1 MDEIKDNY
9 IELPTYKVIFMA
21 LSVGVIVANM
31 FYIQPIEPLITA
43 SYQILSSTT
52 AILAML
58 SQVSYALGLLLL
70 VPLGDAFNRYKFLQI
85 MELISIV
92 TLLLATIAPNA
103 WIFRLSVIIIGL
115 TSIGGQIIIPY
126 IAYLTPVKKQGPL
139 LGAMISGMLTGILF
153 ARTFSGIIA
162 TMLGWRMVYG
172 LAALINFILV
182 VFIHLWVPNDPC
194 IPNKGFKYSAIIGL
208 PS

>member
-1 MDEIKDNY
+1 MDEVKDNY
-9 IELPTYKVIFMA
+9 IELPTYKIIFMA

-43 SYQILSSTT
+43 SYQISSSTT

-85 MELISIV
+85 MELISIGALV
-92 TLLLATIAPNA
+92 LATIAPNA
-103 WIFRLSVIIIGL
+103 WIFGLAVVIIGL

-126 IAYLTPVKKQGPL
+126 IAYLTPVK
-139 LGAMISGMLTGILF
+139 
-153 ARTFSGIIA
+153 
-162 TMLGWRMVYG
+162 
-172 LAALINFILV
+172 
-182 VFIHLWVPNDPC
+182 
-194 IPNKGFKYSAIIGL
+194 NKAHY
-208 PS
+208 

>member
-21 LSVGVIVANM
+21 LSVGAIVANM

-52 AILAML
+52 AILVML

-70 VPLGDAFNRYKFLQI
+70 VPLGDALNRYKFLQI
-85 MELISIV
+85 MELIV

-103 WIFRLSVIIIGL
+103 WIFGLSVIIIGL
-115 TSIGGQIIIPY
+115 TSIG
-126 IAYLTPVKKQGPL
+126 AKLSFL
-139 LGAMISGMLTGILF
+139 ILP
-153 ARTFSGIIA
+153 I
-162 TMLGWRMVYG
+162 
-172 LAALINFILV
+172 
-182 VFIHLWVPNDPC
+182 
-194 IPNKGFKYSAIIGL
+194 
-208 PS
+208 